1 MDSTIESTSQPHRD
15 EEMDVDE
22 ELTNKFLSGEMS
34 FAEYSS
40 EWYRPED
47 EEDLEDIGRNGE
59 ETINSVQVVEKSLQK
74 RRRRTRLSAAL
85 VGLMGEANIRFARGD
100 LDMAERMCHEIIKQL
115 PTAAEPYQTLAQ
127 IYEHDVDKSLQFSLL
142 AAHLT
147 RSDAEEWWR
156 LAAICKQRDDKK
168 QEMICY
174 TQAIKSEPQNLD
186 AHMKRLEFITTL
198 EEMKYPVNTL
208 NVTRVKCYH
217 KIVTSL
223 PSSEGE
229 TIMKYAKLAV
239 TLYHNSEEIERA
251 CEVMSTAYKQC
262 SSIFTIEDINIYL
275 ELLISLKQ
283 YHTCIDVFVSS
294 IGVEIEAEIQTIK
307 NASGEIE
314 EHTNYLSCIIPSKM
328 AIDLKSKLLVCF
340 IHLGSLSLVET
351 LLNDFLS
358 NDVDKA
364 GDLYMDIEEAFSS
377 VGHYEM
383 AIKLLEPLVRNT
395 NFDLGAVW
403 LKHAEC
409 LYKLGRVDDAIDS
422 YYKVLRHVPQ
432 HPNARKKL
440 FCILEKKGCIE
451 DALNILQQD
460 YKYVVSANLLYEQ
473 CQALKKYN
481 KPLKYLENSTFF
493 PILRLLL
500 PDCERERSAYN
511 LKETKLGALLV
522 KVLSLNKQTLDAQK
536 LLNFRSVHSSS
547 HESDFASIA
556 FFVLNTRAQQTTPQ
570 LTVGAVNEILDK
582 IAKDEVGNKGPTL
595 DEAFSYAITK
605 LTPQEF
611 KWFLRMILKDL
622 KLGMSSHRIL
632 SCFHP
637 DAPELYRNCS
647 DLRKVC
653 EDLED
658 GDTRPLELGVQLFF
672 AVRPMLSERM
682 DVTHIHLSPNKTYLV
697 EDKFDGERFQMHMEN
712 NIFEYYSRKGFAY
725 SKKYGKTFESGILTP
740 DLKTCFSSNAH
751 NFILDGEMMGWHKE
765 NQCFGSKGMS
775 YDIKK
780 ITEHSSYRA
789 CYCVFDILYYN
800 GQSLVGPP
808 DKGGLPLHERLKI
821 LDTLFTDVPG
831 VIQHSKR
838 ETVKDVSDV
847 VNALNKAIDD
857 QDEGIVLKDVHS
869 YYIPAQ
875 RNAGWFKIKPEYTE
889 GTMTDLDLVIIGAE
903 EAENKR
909 QGRAKS
915 FYVACAD
922 VDSGDTP
929 QRWVCVGH
937 VSSGVSYQEKAHLC
951 ALLEQHW
958 RATRS
963 APAPPCLLFSKK
975 KPDFWILPEHSIVL
989 QVRATELVRS
999 AEYGASYALRFPR
1012 VERIRDDKAVAD
1024 VMTLQHFNQLVST
1037 RSPVVKLSTK
1047 RINSDSTN
1055 EPKERKVQ
1063 RISKA
1068 PQVSDKFRTKLTDDV
1083 EVTSKAL
1090 LGRKLCILS
1099 DDDDCKKADLVRI
1112 IQSHGGKHVENSGPD
1127 TWCCVAG
1134 TITVKIRNLI
1144 AMRSEDIITTT
1155 WLRSLPASET
1165 LCSLSPLDMLS
1176 IKHETRLNLC
1186 MEYDTFGDSYKEEI
1200 DENTL
1205 NKCFKKMDAELPI
1218 YLTTREMLKLDRQ
1231 LFGENNPFSFL
1242 RGCSIHVVD
1251 NVLYATLARVYG
1263 AKGADTP
1270 QAATHVVVP
1279 NKTKTEDLEALNINS
1294 KAKIVTED
1302 WLKQCFKDKARIS
1315 ETEYLL

>member
-481 KPLKYLENSTFF
+481 KPLKYLEVGEALLSRNLTKYRHREELNLTCRAKGGVDLIFNFRKMRGENTYHEDDIQFDDEKTFKFNPKEEFALFKELIEIACQHRLYPTMQRITFLGLLSKGLSSHRTDVGFYCLQACLLNNDFQNALRFVKEYAVKYPSLKTYNLLSYVINSLDENTHGKFLSRLF
-493 PILRLLL
+493 QKDYNIVKHLFLGNNFLISGRYLVALKYFLEYHNQCREPLSALLIAVTILAMAAQRTVDKHHNLILQGFAYLLTYKQLRKCEQEVNYNMGRAYQMLNINNLAIEYYERALACGPIATCSKHGVIDLTQ
-500 PDCERERSAYN
+500 EIAYN
-511 LKETKLGALLV
+511 LYVMYKDQ
-522 KVLSLNKQTLDAQK
+522 SPD
-536 LLNFRSVHSSS
+536 
-547 HESDFASIA
+547 IA
-556 FFVLNTRAQQTTPQ
+556 RRYM
-570 LTVGAVNEILDK
+570 
-582 IAKDEVGNKGPTL
+582 AK
-595 DEAFSYAITK
+595 
-605 LTPQEF
+605 
-611 KWFLRMILKDL
+611 
-622 KLGMSSHRIL
+622 
-632 SCFHP
+632 
-637 DAPELYRNCS
+637 
-647 DLRKVC
+647 
-653 EDLED
+653 
-658 GDTRPLELGVQLFF
+658 
-672 AVRPMLSERM
+672 
-682 DVTHIHLSPNKTYLV
+682 YLV
-697 EDKFDGERFQMHMEN
+697 
-712 NIFEYYSRKGFAY
+712 I
-725 SKKYGKTFESGILTP
+725 
-740 DLKTCFSSNAH
+740 
-751 NFILDGEMMGWHKE
+751 
-765 NQCFGSKGMS
+765 
-775 YDIKK
+775 
-780 ITEHSSYRA
+780 
-789 CYCVFDILYYN
+789 
-800 GQSLVGPP
+800 
-808 DKGGLPLHERLKI
+808 
-821 LDTLFTDVPG
+821 
-831 VIQHSKR
+831 
-838 ETVKDVSDV
+838 
-847 VNALNKAIDD
+847 
-857 QDEGIVLKDVHS
+857 
-869 YYIPAQ
+869 
-875 RNAGWFKIKPEYTE
+875 
-889 GTMTDLDLVIIGAE
+889 
-903 EAENKR
+903 
-909 QGRAKS
+909 
-915 FYVACAD
+915 
-922 VDSGDTP
+922 
-929 QRWVCVGH
+929 
-937 VSSGVSYQEKAHLC
+937 
-951 ALLEQHW
+951 
-958 RATRS
+958 
-963 APAPPCLLFSKK
+963 
-975 KPDFWILPEHSIVL
+975 
-989 QVRATELVRS
+989 
-999 AEYGASYALRFPR
+999 
-1012 VERIRDDKAVAD
+1012 
-1024 VMTLQHFNQLVST
+1024 
-1037 RSPVVKLSTK
+1037 
-1047 RINSDSTN
+1047 
-1055 EPKERKVQ
+1055 
-1063 RISKA
+1063 
-1068 PQVSDKFRTKLTDDV
+1068 
-1083 EVTSKAL
+1083 
-1090 LGRKLCILS
+1090 
-1099 DDDDCKKADLVRI
+1099 
-1112 IQSHGGKHVENSGPD
+1112 
-1127 TWCCVAG
+1127 
-1134 TITVKIRNLI
+1134 
-1144 AMRSEDIITTT
+1144 
-1155 WLRSLPASET
+1155 
-1165 LCSLSPLDMLS
+1165 
-1176 IKHETRLNLC
+1176 
-1186 MEYDTFGDSYKEEI
+1186 
-1200 DENTL
+1200 
-1205 NKCFKKMDAELPI
+1205 
-1218 YLTTREMLKLDRQ
+1218 
-1231 LFGENNPFSFL
+1231 
-1242 RGCSIHVVD
+1242 
-1251 NVLYATLARVYG
+1251 
-1263 AKGADTP
+1263 
-1270 QAATHVVVP
+1270 
-1279 NKTKTEDLEALNINS
+1279 
-1294 KAKIVTED
+1294 
-1302 WLKQCFKDKARIS
+1302 
-1315 ETEYLL
+1315 